1 MVATGLGGPG
11 VCGVGRGL
19 CNGGKKRR
27 GMVATGFVSGWP
39 NRRVG
44 GVTAVR
50 PPVGADKS
58 RDMKV
63 TVTVTVIIGTIFVAV
78 FIYFSRR
85 WITKRR
91 AKNKKRKEMLS
102 SDRGDVHLNVS
113 DANILGDRM
122 NQVKLEELPLVDFGK
137 LVTATNNFDEA
148 NKLGQGGFGSV
159 YRGRLPEGQE
169 IAVKRLSRASAQGLE
184 EFMNEVVVISKL
196 QHRNLVRLLGCCIEG
211 DEKMLIYE
219 YMPKKSLDAL
229 LFDPLRQE
237 TLDWKKRFSIIEG
250 IGRGLLY
257 LHRDSRLRIIHR
269 DLKASNILLDANLNP
284 KISDFG
290 MARIFGGNQD
300 QANTIRV
307 VGTYGYMSPEYAME
321 GRFSEK
327 SDVFSFGVL
336 LLEIVS
342 GRRNNSF
349 YHDEQSLSLL
359 GYAWK
364 LWNEDNMEALIDGSI
379 SEACFQDE
387 ILRCIHVGL
396 LCVQELAKDRPS
408 ISTVVSML
416 CSEIARLPTP
426 KKPAFTE
433 RQISKDTES
442 LGQSQNNCSVDRAT
456 EQRRMKVIVA
466 IALIIGIIAI
476 AISICT
482 YFSRRWISKQRAKK
496 ETREEMLSL
505 CRGDI
510 YPIFSDSELLG
521 DDVNQVKLEEL
532 PLLDFE
538 KLVSATNN
546 FHEANKLGQGGFGS
560 VYRGKFPGGQDI
572 AVKRLSRASAQGLE
586 EFMNEVVL
594 ISKLQ
599 HRNLVRLLGCCFKG
613 EEKILIYEYMPN
625 KSLDAFLFDPLKKE
639 SLNWRKRFSIIEG
652 IGRGLLYLHR
662 DSRLRIIHRDLKA
675 SNILLDEDLNPKI
688 SDFGMARIFGR
699 KQDQANTVRV
709 VGTYGYMSPE
719 YAIEGR
725 FSEKSDVFSFG
736 VLLLEIVS
744 GRRNSSFYHDEQ
756 SLSLLGYAW
765 KLWNEDNMEALI
777 DGSISEACFQE
788 EILRCIHVGLLCVQE
803 LAKDRPSIS
812 TVVPM
817 LCSEIAHLPPP
828 KQPAFTERQIG
839 KDTES
844 SQLRQRKYSVDRAT
858 ITVIHGR

>member
-1 MVATGLGGPG
+1 MSGLKSADFCHDEQSLRLLGYASLFCIITSEWKLWNEDSMEAFIDGSRSEECFQEGILRCIQRESIFSPTRSIEAAMG
-11 VCGVGRGL
+11 IISGISVTTLLLLLSGL
-19 CNGGKKRR
+19 CFQFCTATDTITSTQFIKDPETMVSNGSLFKWVSLALAIPLNATSESGIVMVSEDGNLLDKNSGRITWQSFQHPSHAFLQKMELSENMKTGEKQGLTSWKSPSDPSVGSFSTGIDPSDIPEIFVWNGSRPFWRSGPWNGQTLIGVPDMNYLNGFHIVNDKEGNVSVTFEHAYASILCCLR
-27 GMVATGFVSGWP
+27 GYEPRNIEEWSRGNWTGGCVRKTPFQCEKINGSMEEGEADGFIRLTTVKVPDFAEWSLALEDDCKEFCLKNCSCIAYAYYTGIGCMSWSR
-39 NRRVG
+39 NLTDVQKFSSNGADLYIRV
-44 GVTAVR
+44 
-50 PPVGADKS
+50 PYSELDKS

-102 SDRGDVHLNVS
+102 SDRGDVHLN
-113 DANILGDRM
+113 
-122 NQVKLEELPLVDFGK
+122 

-250 IGRGLLY
+250 LVEDIWRQSG
-257 LHRDSRLRIIHR
+257 S
-269 DLKASNILLDANLNP
+269 
-284 KISDFG
+284 
-290 MARIFGGNQD
+290 
-300 QANTIRV
+300 ANTIRV

-364 LWNEDNMEALIDGSI
+364 LWNEHNIEALIDGSI

-416 CSEIARLPTP
+416 CSEIACLPTP

-442 LGQSQNNCSVDRAT
+442 LGQSQNNCSVDRASIT
-456 EQRRMKVIVA
+456 
-466 IALIIGIIAI
+466 II
-476 AISICT
+476 
-482 YFSRRWISKQRAKK
+482 Q
-496 ETREEMLSL
+496 
-505 CRGDI
+505 
-510 YPIFSDSELLG
+510 
-521 DDVNQVKLEEL
+521 
-532 PLLDFE
+532 
-538 KLVSATNN
+538 
-546 FHEANKLGQGGFGS
+546 
-560 VYRGKFPGGQDI
+560 
-572 AVKRLSRASAQGLE
+572 
-586 EFMNEVVL
+586 
-594 ISKLQ
+594 
-599 HRNLVRLLGCCFKG
+599 
-613 EEKILIYEYMPN
+613 
-625 KSLDAFLFDPLKKE
+625 
-639 SLNWRKRFSIIEG
+639 
-652 IGRGLLYLHR
+652 
-662 DSRLRIIHRDLKA
+662 
-675 SNILLDEDLNPKI
+675 
-688 SDFGMARIFGR
+688 AR
-699 KQDQANTVRV
+699 
-709 VGTYGYMSPE
+709 
-719 YAIEGR
+719 
-725 FSEKSDVFSFG
+725 
-736 VLLLEIVS
+736 
-744 GRRNSSFYHDEQ
+744 
-756 SLSLLGYAW
+756 
-765 KLWNEDNMEALI
+765 
-777 DGSISEACFQE
+777 
-788 EILRCIHVGLLCVQE
+788 
-803 LAKDRPSIS
+803 
-812 TVVPM
+812 
-817 LCSEIAHLPPP
+817 
-828 KQPAFTERQIG
+828 
-839 KDTES
+839 
-844 SQLRQRKYSVDRAT
+844 
-858 ITVIHGR
+858 